1 MKMNT
6 SFRPKEKL
14 SLLDRL
20 KNCRWLSL
28 QCRRALAVE
37 KPPLCRNTVSIEYLS
52 TPGVCIHIVELARSS
67 VPALD
72 IKESEGRLA
81 KLKRRAHLLFR
92 RKDSKPRAAAG
103 DEINALGGHGDS
115 QTPAFTE
122 KSNRRAH
129 FPFLRKFFRSQ
140 TAANAKPPSTSTS
153 IDSVQKPLLH
163 QNSLCSS
170 IVRKFSPSAAST
182 AEMDLSDWAPLTTFP
197 KSRPSGAKQMETWQI
212 SPVPTRVIS
221 RPSGSGRN
229 IGRNIELGRVQ
240 LAPLERQYRKNRRT
254 ECPVTN
260 WLDGLPNEQ
269 PRIRRMAS
277 VDNLHELMTSH
288 SS

>member
-6 SFRPKEKL
+6 SFKPKEKL

-20 KNCRWLSL
+20 KKCRWLSL

-52 TPGVCIHIVELARSS
+52 TPDVRIHIVELARSS

-92 RKDSKPRAAAG
+92 RKDNNARAAVG

-115 QTPAFTE
+115 QTPALTE

-140 TAANAKPPSTSTS
+140 TAAEVKPPNTSSS
-153 IDSVQKPLLH
+153 IDYVQKPLLH
-163 QNSLCSS
+163 QSSLCSS

-212 SPVPTRVIS
+212 SPAPTRVIS
-221 RPSGSGRN
+221 RPSGS
-229 IGRNIELGRVQ
+229 GRNIELGRVQ
-240 LAPLERQYRKNRRT
+240 LAPLERKYRKNRRT